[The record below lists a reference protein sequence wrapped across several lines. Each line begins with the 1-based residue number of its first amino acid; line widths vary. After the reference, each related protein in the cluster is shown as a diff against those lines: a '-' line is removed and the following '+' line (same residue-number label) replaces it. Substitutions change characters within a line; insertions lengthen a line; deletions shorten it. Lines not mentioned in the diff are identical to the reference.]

1 MSERRSSNTLAP
13 PRRLVVRA
21 PNWVGDAVM
30 SLGGLRE
37 LRRVVGDGHLAI
49 AARPW
54 VAGIYE
60 EARVADEILPVE
72 RRSWR
77 DVFPAAATV
86 RSGRYDAAVLFQNA
100 F

>member
-1 MSERRSSNTLAP
+1 MALRSCI
-13 PRRLVVRA
+13 VRA

-37 LRRVVGDGHLAI
+37 VRRALGRAHLAV

-60 EARVADEILPVE
+60 EAGVADEVIPLDEVTAEPISNP
-72 RRSWR
+72 RR
-77 DVFPAAATV
+77 FPNLRA
-86 RSGRYDAAVLFQNA
+86 GGWFLFA
-100 F
+100 SRPEG